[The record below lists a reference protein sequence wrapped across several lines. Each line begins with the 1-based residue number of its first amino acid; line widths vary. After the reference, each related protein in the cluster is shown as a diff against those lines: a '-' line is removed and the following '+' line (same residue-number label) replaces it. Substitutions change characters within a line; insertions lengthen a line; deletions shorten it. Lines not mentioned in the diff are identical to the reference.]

1 MEAQDSGIPY
11 SQIEVNGKYKL
22 DNKEIIIKDKHIA
35 MISSATNPEF
45 SGHEERIIYY
55 FVDNEFM
62 EISVAFKDLKITY

>member
-35 MISSATNPEF
+35 MISSATDPEF
-45 SGHEERIIYY
+45 SGREERIIYY
-55 FVDNEFM
+55 FVDNEIM